1 MTKKLTI
8 ELDQEMADQLADIF
22 KAQELTLEK
31 AFYLF
36 AMETVATGK
45 SPLEAGKPTAR
56 LRDAL
61 VGEDEDY
68 QIFDSAE
75 AGLKALYD

>member
-1 MTKKLTI
+1 MTKKMTI
-8 ELDQEMADQLADIF
+8 ELDQAMADQLTDIF
-22 KAQELTLEK
+22 KAQGLTLEQ

-36 AMETVATGK
+36 AMETVETGQ

-61 VGEDEDY
+61 VGENEDFQKY
-68 QIFDSAE
+68 ESAE